1 METKDYS
8 VFQIKR
14 TEECRR
20 SKFVPLGELK
30 NKGVELA
37 MSMYDKVYDGKIEDT
52 GDLDRTLEN
61 IFYNLNVGHK
71 PEGYRGHSLSIS
83 DLVLMDGVYY
93 YVDIIGFKKID
104 FDEKTV
110 KRDKKSED
118 VSLNG

>member
-1 METKDYS
+1 MEIKNYS
-8 VFQIKR
+8 VYQIKR

-30 NKGVELA
+30 NKGVELT

-52 GDLDRTLEN
+52 GDLNRTLEN
-61 IFYNLNVGHK
+61 VYVKLNVGQK

-104 FDEKTV
+104 FD
-110 KRDKKSED
+110 KKPVRQSKKED
-118 VSLNG
+118 VSLNN